1 MLSFRDLPNPEIEPA
16 SLTSPALAGEFFTT
30 SAEEGKKQIT
40 QTELTPS
47 CTFNE
52 LWTTYLVTMEIT
64 YQ

>member
-16 SLTSPALAGEFFTT
+16 SLTSPALAGEFFTIG
-30 SAEEGKKQIT
+30 AEEGKKQIT